1 MYPVL
6 RMAKEIWKFR
16 NAPRLGPGDAHIS
29 HHRCW
34 PHDLDFWLELNNG
47 RTLTMMDLGRIPLVN
62 RVGLTRAMRQ
72 NKWGMT
78 VAGSSVRYRRRIRG
92 FDRVE
97 QRSRILGWDRRFFY
111 IEQSMWSADGVCANN
126 GLFRMAVTSPKG
138 IVPPEKA
145 AEAMG
150 LPNDS
155 PPLPNSVTAWIEAEE
170 QRAWPPST

>member
-126 GLFRMAVTSPKG
+126 GLF
-138 IVPPEKA
+138 
-145 AEAMG
+145 
-150 LPNDS
+150 
-155 PPLPNSVTAWIEAEE
+155 
-170 QRAWPPST
+170 QRQ